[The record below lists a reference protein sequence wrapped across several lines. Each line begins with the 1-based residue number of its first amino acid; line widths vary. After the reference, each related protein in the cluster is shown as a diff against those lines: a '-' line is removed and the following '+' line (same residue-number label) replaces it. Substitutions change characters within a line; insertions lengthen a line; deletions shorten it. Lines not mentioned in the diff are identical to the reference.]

1 MEKSAVCMKSGMLIR
16 DVAEEV
22 RRWTKLAWVV
32 PDELIEWEMSYS
44 LGKWTDLIPRH
55 MKLVQKR
62 TGIFFKI

>member
-1 MEKSAVCMKSGMLIR
+1 MEKSAGCMKSGMLIR

-44 LGKWTDLIPRH
+44 LGKWTDFDTEAYE
-55 MKLVQKR
+55 
-62 TGIFFKI
+62 TGAETDWDIL

>member
-44 LGKWTDLIPRH
+44 LGNR
-55 MKLVQKR
+55 
-62 TGIFFKI
+62 GI